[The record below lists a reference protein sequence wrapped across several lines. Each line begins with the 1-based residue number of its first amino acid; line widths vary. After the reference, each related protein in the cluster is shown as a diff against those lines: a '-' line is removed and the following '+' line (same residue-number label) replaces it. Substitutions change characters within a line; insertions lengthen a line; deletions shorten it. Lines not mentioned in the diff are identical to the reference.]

1 MCVYIH
7 IEFAGCPSGLGVNE
21 VTHDE
26 GDLQIFVD
34 LLFMNR
40 HIDWLACHPSFH
52 PIGPSVHP
60 SQLVLCLAHNT
71 CKASRNELA

>member
-1 MCVYIH
+1 MYKCVYIY

-34 LLFMNR
+34 LFFYVSTHQR
-40 HIDWLACHPSFH
+40 VRIFREYIC
-52 PIGPSVHP
+52 IYIY
-60 SQLVLCLAHNT
+60 
-71 CKASRNELA
+71 K